1 MAHDEQ
7 AETGL
12 GSGVSEV
19 SAAQDAKP
27 PRVVIITGMSG
38 SGKST
43 AMRALEDAGFFCI
56 DNMPVPLLPKVLDL
70 ASGRA
75 GGRAPQPYAFVV
87 DTREREFLSE
97 AGEVIDQLVSEGV
110 QVQIIFL
117 EADDDTLVRR
127 YSETRRRHPMSD
139 LGTVRDGIARERK
152 MLEPLRERASTI
164 LDTTRHNVHS
174 LKELLQGHMAG
185 DAAPSL
191 QITVLSFGFKYGL
204 PPECDLVFD
213 VRFLPNPYFVE
224 GLREKTGLDEE
235 VSAYVLSL
243 PDAVRLLD
251 HLQQMWEFMLP
262 LYDREGKSYL
272 TLAIGCTGGRHRSV
286 ALAQVISARL
296 RAAGWTTEVR
306 HRDVGRS

>member
-1 MAHDEQ
+1 
-7 AETGL
+7 
-12 GSGVSEV
+12 
-19 SAAQDAKP
+19 
-27 PRVVIITGMSG
+27 
-38 SGKST
+38 
-43 AMRALEDAGFFCI
+43 
-56 DNMPVPLLPKVLDL
+56 
-70 ASGRA
+70 
-75 GGRAPQPYAFVV
+75 
-87 DTREREFLSE
+87 
-97 AGEVIDQLVSEGV
+97 V

>member
-7 AETGL
+7 TEAGI
-12 GSGVSEV
+12 GGGEV
-19 SAAQDAKP
+19 SAAQEAKP

-75 GGRAPQPYAFVV
+75 GNRAPQPYAFVV

-97 AGEVIDQLVSEGV
+97 AGEVIDRLVSEGV

-152 MLEPLRERASTI
+152 MLEPLRERATTI